1 MAELYIGLMS
11 GTSVDGI
18 DAGLVDFSA
27 HKPKLIAFE
36 YLPFSSVLKNKIE
49 VLTSISTISL
59 SDYGELDC
67 ELGHLFAQVVNRL
80 LDRAGVHYSN
90 IIAIGSH
97 GQTLYHAPNSSFPFS
112 LQIGDPNV
120 IAEKTK
126 ITTVADFRR
135 RDIAAKGQGAPLA
148 PSFHQAVF
156 TSSHQKNCIVNI
168 GGIAN
173 ITVLSSERKLIAFD
187 TGTGNTLMDYWCQ
200 KNLGQ
205 AYDKNGDWAKSGQV
219 IPALLKNFKQ
229 ADYFKLPPP
238 KSTGKEYFSSEWL
251 MQHLTTFSTFP
262 TQDIQA
268 TLCQLTADS
277 ITDAIQK
284 YAGSIDELLV
294 CGGGVHNHHLLTLLA
309 TQDYQ
314 VHSTAKEGI
323 NPDYVEAMAFAWLA
337 KQTMNHLAGNLVE
350 VTGAN
355 APVILGGIYLSKSK

>member
-11 GTSVDGI
+11 GTSIDGI
-18 DAGLVDFSA
+18 DAGLVDFSPK
-27 HKPKLIAFE
+27 KPKLIAFE
-36 YLPFSSVLKNKIE
+36 YLPFSSALKNKIE
-49 VLTSISTISL
+49 ALTSISTISL
-59 SDYGELDC
+59 QDYGALDC
-67 ELGHLFAQVVNRL
+67 QLGHLFAQVVNSL
-80 LDRAGVHYSN
+80 LDKAGVHYSN

-97 GQTLYHAPNSSFPFS
+97 GQTLYHAPNNCFPFS
-112 LQIGDPNV
+112 LQIGDPNI

-126 ITTVADFRR
+126 ITTIADFRR
-135 RDIAAKGQGAPLA
+135 RDIAAKGQGAPLT
-148 PSFHQAVF
+148 PGFHQAIF
-156 TSSHQKNCIVNI
+156 KSFLKKICIVNI

-173 ITVLSSERKLIAFD
+173 ITILSKQSLTAFD

-200 KNLGQ
+200 ENLNQ

-219 IPALLKNFKQ
+219 IPALLKNFKR
-229 ADYFKLPPP
+229 ANYFKLPPP
-238 KSTGKEYFSSEWL
+238 KSTGKEYFSGKWL
-251 MQHLTTFSTFP
+251 EQHLTEFSTFQ
-262 TQDIQA
+262 TQDVQA

-277 ITDAIQK
+277 ITEAIQK

-314 VHSTAKEGI
+314 VHSTAKQGI

-355 APVILGGIYLSKSK
+355 APVILGGIYLGKPT

>member
-1 MAELYIGLMS
+1 MTELYIGLMS

-18 DAGLVDFSA
+18 DAGLVDFSSK
-27 HKPKLIAFE
+27 KPELIAFE
-36 YLPFSSVLKNKIE
+36 YLPFSFALKNKIE
-49 VLTSISTISL
+49 GLTSIPAIAL
-59 SDYGELDC
+59 QNYGELDC
-67 ELGHLFAQVVNRL
+67 ELGHLSAQVVNRL
-80 LDRAGVHYSN
+80 LDKASVHHSS

-135 RDIAAKGQGAPLA
+135 RDMAAKGQGAPLA
-148 PSFHQAVF
+148 PGFHQAVF
-156 TSSHQKNCIVNI
+156 KSPHGKTCIVNI

-173 ITVLSSERKLIAFD
+173 ITVLSERKLIAFD

-200 KNLGQ
+200 KNLNQ
-205 AYDKNGDWAKSGQV
+205 AYDKNGDWAKSGQI
-219 IPALLKNFKQ
+219 IPALLRNLKQAAYFKQ
-229 ADYFKLPPP
+229 PPP
-238 KSTGKEYFSSEWL
+238 KSTGKEYFSSQWL
-251 MQHLTTFSTFP
+251 EQHLTEFSAFQA
-262 TQDIQA
+262 QDIQA

-277 ITDAIQK
+277 ITDAIKK
-284 YAGSIDELLV
+284 YAGSIDTLLV
-294 CGGGVHNHHLLTLLA
+294 CGGGVHNHYLLTLLA

-314 VHSTAKEGI
+314 VHSTAKQGI

-337 KQTMNHLAGNLVE
+337 KQTINHLAGNLVE

-355 APVILGGIYLSKSK
+355 APVILGGIYLS

>member
-18 DAGLVDFSA
+18 DAGLVDFSLE
-27 HKPKLIAFE
+27 KPKLIAFE
-36 YLPFSSVLKNKIE
+36 YLPFSSALKNKIE
-49 VLTSISTISL
+49 ALTLISTISL

-67 ELGHLFAQVVNRL
+67 ELGHLFAQIVNRL
-80 LDRAGVHYSN
+80 LDKVNIHHSN

-97 GQTLYHAPNSSFPFS
+97 GQTLYHAPNSAFPFS
-112 LQIGDPNV
+112 LQIGDPNI

-126 ITTVADFRR
+126 ITTIADFRR

-148 PSFHQAVF
+148 PAFHQAIF
-156 TSSHQKNCIVNI
+156 KSSYRKTCIVNI

-173 ITVLSSERKLIAFD
+173 ITVLSEQKLIAFD

-200 KNLGQ
+200 KHLNQ

-219 IPALLKNFKQ
+219 MPLLLKNLKQ
-229 ADYFKLPPP
+229 ADYFKQPPP

-251 MQHLTTFSTFP
+251 EQHLTVFSSFQA
-262 TQDIQA
+262 QDVQA

-277 ITDAIQK
+277 IAEAIQK
-284 YAGSIDELLV
+284 YAESIDQLLV
-294 CGGGVHNHHLLTLLA
+294 CGGGVHNHYLLTLLA
-309 TQDYQ
+309 AKNYS
-314 VHSTAKEGI
+314 VHSTTKEGI

-355 APVILGGIYLSKSK
+355 TPVILGGIYQANPK